1 MTKLYLSYNVFL
13 QNIIYQ
19 NNNLLVNKTN
29 LYFSY
34 TENENIINT
43 INIFLLILYFHYTKF
58 LKIIIEMFI

>member
-1 MTKLYLSYNVFL
+1 MTKLYLSYNPFCK
-13 QNIIYQ
+13 NIIYQ

-58 LKIIIEMFI
+58 LKIIIETFI